1 MLIECSMEDFIDYI
15 ADEPVRPHLLE
26 DNVTRFEKKFRV
38 FADVD
43 KQGFDMK
50 VNAIVC
56 TVMCPFIPRT
66 EDQLRTYATGEID
79 ELIEEVEAKF
89 DEDDTSIATVFC
101 LYSLWSYSKG
111 AGSRLVNELLE
122 SVPVMYPNVSHVITM
137 SPPTKMAMQFH
148 TNNGAFLMS
157 PNDETVNYEYEIPN
171 YGIAIH

>member
-15 ADEPVRPHLLE
+15 ADDPVRPHLLE

-66 EDQLRTYATGEID
+66 EDQLRTYATGVIADIIAEVAAQFDADTKSID
-79 ELIEEVEAKF
+79 
-89 DEDDTSIATVFC
+89 TVF
-101 LYSLWSYSKG
+101 
-111 AGSRLVNELLE
+111 
-122 SVPVMYPNVSHVITM
+122 
-137 SPPTKMAMQFH
+137 
-148 TNNGAFLMS
+148 
-157 PNDETVNYEYEIPN
+157 
-171 YGIAIH
+171 